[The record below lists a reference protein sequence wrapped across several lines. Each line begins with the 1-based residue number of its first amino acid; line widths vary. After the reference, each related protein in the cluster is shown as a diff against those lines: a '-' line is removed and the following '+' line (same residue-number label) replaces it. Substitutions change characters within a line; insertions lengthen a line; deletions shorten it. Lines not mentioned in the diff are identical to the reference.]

1 MNNEMAYLL
10 GMITGNGEI
19 QRSLTETTISIDV
32 PHKKLETEF
41 QKDVGI
47 YVKASITDIRQIL
60 EPLLW
65 LEQYLKDKYKGYEII
80 TLDTSQERL
89 DRALKRYDIINDMAT
104 GVDIQIDVL
113 GIARKKNNVKL
124 FFIEAKKTKLTLR
137 DLGQLWA
144 YCKLIDPEEA
154 FLFSSAGLGSLNK
167 LVQSFRREPPEKRNI
182 KTLQI

>member
-1 MNNEMAYLL
+1 MLENELY
-10 GMITGNGEI
+10 
-19 QRSLTETTISIDV
+19 
-32 PHKKLETEF
+32 
-41 QKDVGI
+41 
-47 YVKASITDIRQIL
+47 
-60 EPLLW
+60 EPMRVW

-113 GIARKKNNVKL
+113 GIVRKKNNVKL

-167 LVQSFRREPPEKRNI
+167 LVQSFRREDLLDFGDGKKI
-182 KTLQI
+182 KKMKIAKWDVAKDTVDLHSLIPKI